1 MNKEVWKKIV
11 SVITVVLV
19 VITVFVMVFTIVS
32 MHTVGKDNRGVFG
45 YKLNSV
51 ITQSMEPT
59 IDKGDIV
66 ITENVTYVPEG
77 ATVIDEDPD
86 AIRAEDLKVGDII
99 TFYSTDPSIYG
110 QLNTHRIMEI
120 TTDEDG
126 NLAFVTKGDNN
137 PIEDRE
143 LALATN
149 VYGRYAGTIPFLG
162 SLFEFI
168 KDESGIGYFTIILI
182 PFLLLIVIQVVKF
195 VKLMRKYRKEQ
206 QEILD
211 EQRAEME
218 TERQK
223 AQDMMEELARLRAQM
238 GVDTD
243 VAPPTAKSGQ
253 LAVGTSDPAEGPAA
267 DEPVVEADTQE

>member
-1 MNKEVWKKIV
+1 MNKEVWRKII
-11 SVITVVLV
+11 SIITIILV

-51 ITQSMEPT
+51 VTQSMEPT

-86 AIRAEDLKVGDII
+86 AVRAEDLKVGDII
-99 TFYSTDPSIYG
+99 TFYSTEPAIYG

-137 PIEDRE
+137 PIEDSE

-195 VKLMRKYRKEQ
+195 IKLMRKYRKEQ
-206 QEILD
+206 QELLD

-238 GVDTD
+238 GVETQE
-243 VAPPTAKSGQ
+243 VPPVDQSEQ
-253 LAVGTSDPAEGPAA
+253 PAEETSAPAQESAA
-267 DEPVVEADTQE
+267 DEVVVEEDTQE